1 MSKNDHHRKKRET
14 LRHRR
19 QRKKML
25 HGLKLRPYHFRSHK
39 TYNAVSLKFFGI
51 NRTTFVSEAKKLF
64 FELFFISSALL
75 RNHPLGSKIPV
86 NSEEAIRN
94 LGMVENTTLA
104 NYLKHKK
111 CEGSQKI
118 IKSGDQ
124 YLEKAPKKHLYYQH

>member
-39 TYNAVSLKFFGI
+39 TYNAVSLKIFGI
-51 NRTTFVSEAKKLF
+51 NRTTFVSEAKKLLN
-64 FELFFISSALL
+64 FEIFFISSALL

-94 LGMVENTTLA
+94 LGMVENTTLVDID
-104 NYLKHKK
+104 YLKHKK
-111 CEGSQKI
+111 WEVS
-118 IKSGDQ
+118 
-124 YLEKAPKKHLYYQH
+124 LN

>member
-51 NRTTFVSEAKKLF
+51 NRTTFVSEAKKLLN

-94 LGMVENTTLA
+94 LGMVENTTLVD
-104 NYLKHKK
+104 YLKHKK
-111 CEGSQKI
+111 YEGSQII
-118 IKSGDQ
+118 IKSDNQ
-124 YLEKAPKKHLYYQH
+124 

>member
-51 NRTTFVSEAKKLF
+51 NRTIFVSEAKMLLN
-64 FELFFISSALL
+64 FEIFFISSALL

-94 LGMVENTTLA
+94 KGTDGLRGRKGVSGLVNH
-104 NYLKHKK
+104 LKHYKY
-111 CEGSQKI
+111 EGSQII
-118 IKSGDQ
+118 IKSDDQ
-124 YLEKAPKKHLYYQH
+124 

>member
-39 TYNAVSLKFFGI
+39 TYNAVSLKKFGI
-51 NRTTFVSEAKKLF
+51 NRTIFVSEAKKLLN

-94 LGMVENTTLA
+94 LGMVENTALVD
-104 NYLKHKK
+104 YLKHKK
-111 CEGSQKI
+111 YEGNQII
-118 IKSGDQ
+118 IKSDNQ
-124 YLEKAPKKHLYYQH
+124 

>member
-51 NRTTFVSEAKKLF
+51 NRTIFVSEAKKLLN
-64 FELFFISSALL
+64 FEIFFISSALL

-94 LGMVENTTLA
+94 KGTAGLRGRKGVSGMVELV
-104 NYLKHKK
+104 NYLNHKK
-111 CEGSQKI
+111 YEGSQII
-118 IKSGDQ
+118 IKSDDQ
-124 YLEKAPKKHLYYQH
+124 

>member
-51 NRTTFVSEAKKLF
+51 NRTIFVSEAKMLLN
-64 FELFFISSALL
+64 FEIFFISSALL

-94 LGMVENTTLA
+94 KGTDGLRGRKGVSGLVNHLQ
-104 NYLKHKK
+104 HKK
-111 CEGSQKI
+111 YEGSQII
-118 IKSGDQ
+118 IKSDDQ
-124 YLEKAPKKHLYYQH
+124 

>member
-39 TYNAVSLKFFGI
+39 TYNAVSLKKFGI
-51 NRTTFVSEAKKLF
+51 NRTIFVSEAKKLLN
-64 FELFFISSALL
+64 FEIFFISSALL

-94 LGMVENTTLA
+94 LGMVENTTLVDID
-104 NYLKHKK
+104 YLKHKK
-111 CEGSQKI
+111 YEGSQII
-118 IKSGDQ
+118 IKSDNQ
-124 YLEKAPKKHLYYQH
+124 

>member
-39 TYNAVSLKFFGI
+39 TYNAVSLKKFGI
-51 NRTTFVSEAKKLF
+51 NRTIFVSEAKKLLN
-64 FELFFISSALL
+64 FEIFFISSALL

-104 NYLKHKK
+104 NYPKHKK

-118 IKSGDQ
+118 IKSDDQ
-124 YLEKAPKKHLYYQH
+124 

>member
-39 TYNAVSLKFFGI
+39 TYNAVSFKKFGR
-51 NRTTFVSEAKKLF
+51 NRTIFVSEAKKLLN
-64 FELFFISSALL
+64 FEIFFISSALL

-94 LGMVENTTLA
+94 LGMVENTTLVVD
-104 NYLKHKK
+104 YLKHKK
-111 CEGSQKI
+111 YEGSQII
-118 IKSGDQ
+118 IKSDNQ
-124 YLEKAPKKHLYYQH
+124 